1 MDETDDAWRSVARL
15 FTAALARDP
24 GDRGAFL
31 DAAATDPEVRREV
44 DSLLRA
50 HDTFGPFD
58 RLAARMEPFRE
69 EALAGSAQPAGID
82 TGQSAAEKRPSLE
95 PGQRLGRY
103 EIRSRLGAG
112 GMGEVYRALDT
123 RLQREVAVKV
133 VARRVQARPGA
144 LDRLEQEARAA
155 SALNHPNII
164 TVFDIGED
172 AFSPYIVMELIEGE
186 SLRRALAAPLPLPS
200 LLDLAEQMASG
211 LTAAHER
218 GIVHRDLKPENILL
232 SRQGTLKILD
242 FGLAQLHGGHPA
254 VEEEPA
260 TVGQRLTRRGAL
272 LGTLG
277 YMSPELIS
285 GEPAD
290 FRSDQFSFGAILYE
304 MATGRR
310 AFEGRTPAETL
321 AFTLAEEPP
330 PLAPNRS
337 VPAALAA
344 VVDRCLRKA
353 ASDRYPSTRD
363 LLEAL
368 REVRRSLRRPRRGI
382 ALALGAAALLGA
394 VAAGVGLWPRA
405 PLAPLRLV
413 PLTHGEG
420 NDASPSLSPDG
431 ERVVFTSDRGGNWD
445 LWVGRVAGSP
455 PAPITNSPEVE
466 RQPVWSPDGT
476 RVAFVRLR
484 LDGSATDIFV
494 MPSSGGEARRLAEG
508 SIDPAWSSDGRYL
521 AFSEFADGWSRIAAV
536 AVEGAEPRRAVTEV
550 EMDFFHRRP
559 SWTPDGRML
568 VFNRSRG
575 GFVGQ
580 IMRVSSEGG
589 SAEQITQD
597 PDGTANIEATVSP
610 DGRYV
615 VHASDRGGSLNL
627 WRIPVEGGTPERI
640 TSGPGE
646 DREPAI
652 SRDGKRIAFVVSPS
666 TFHVLKIPLD
676 TGASETLG
684 SFEGSEPWGPDVS
697 RDGSLVAFS
706 RKVAGR
712 NWRLTLMPATG
723 GPPRMLLED
732 LPDVFGVRFLP
743 DGESLV
749 FDTRG
754 SHGGRIGTVRA
765 DGTDFT
771 WQTPEGEDATYPD
784 VSPDGKLLAY
794 VRARGAT
801 VEIVSRPLDGG
812 DARVV
817 VSGAT
822 LPRFSPDGRRLAFA
836 RSRAME
842 GGVGVVDLQGGEPRQ
857 LSRSGTWPTWMADG
871 QHIAFA
877 DGSPEGGQ
885 TAWTVAV
892 EGGPPRQLF
901 DFRWDGQ
908 HFPFVISPD
917 GLHLIT
923 TNTAGT
929 KSTIWLAEF

>member
-1 MDETDDAWRSVARL
+1 
-15 FTAALARDP
+15 
-24 GDRGAFL
+24 
-31 DAAATDPEVRREV
+31 
-44 DSLLRA
+44 
-50 HDTFGPFD
+50 
-58 RLAARMEPFRE
+58 
-69 EALAGSAQPAGID
+69 
-82 TGQSAAEKRPSLE
+82 
-95 PGQRLGRY
+95 
-103 EIRSRLGAG
+103 
-112 GMGEVYRALDT
+112 
-123 RLQREVAVKV
+123 
-133 VARRVQARPGA
+133 
-144 LDRLEQEARAA
+144 
-155 SALNHPNII
+155 
-164 TVFDIGED
+164 
-172 AFSPYIVMELIEGE
+172 
-186 SLRRALAAPLPLPS
+186 
-200 LLDLAEQMASG
+200 
-211 LTAAHER
+211 
-218 GIVHRDLKPENILL
+218 
-232 SRQGTLKILD
+232 
-242 FGLAQLHGGHPA
+242 
-254 VEEEPA
+254 
-260 TVGQRLTRRGAL
+260 
-272 LGTLG
+272 
-277 YMSPELIS
+277 
-285 GEPAD
+285 
-290 FRSDQFSFGAILYE
+290 
-304 MATGRR
+304 
-310 AFEGRTPAETL
+310 
-321 AFTLAEEPP
+321 
-330 PLAPNRS
+330 
-337 VPAALAA
+337 
-344 VVDRCLRKA
+344 
-353 ASDRYPSTRD
+353 
-363 LLEAL
+363 
-368 REVRRSLRRPRRGI
+368 
-382 ALALGAAALLGA
+382 
-394 VAAGVGLWPRA
+394 
-405 PLAPLRLV
+405 
-413 PLTHGEG
+413 
-420 NDASPSLSPDG
+420 
-431 ERVVFTSDRGGNWD
+431 
-445 LWVGRVAGSP
+445 
-455 PAPITNSPEVE
+455 
-466 RQPVWSPDGT
+466 
-476 RVAFVRLR
+476 
-484 LDGSATDIFV
+484 
-494 MPSSGGEARRLAEG
+494 
-508 SIDPAWSSDGRYL
+508 
-521 AFSEFADGWSRIAAV
+521 
-536 AVEGAEPRRAVTEV
+536 
-550 EMDFFHRRP
+550 
-559 SWTPDGRML
+559 
-568 VFNRSRG
+568 
-575 GFVGQ
+575 
-580 IMRVSSEGG
+580 
-589 SAEQITQD
+589 
-597 PDGTANIEATVSP
+597 VSP